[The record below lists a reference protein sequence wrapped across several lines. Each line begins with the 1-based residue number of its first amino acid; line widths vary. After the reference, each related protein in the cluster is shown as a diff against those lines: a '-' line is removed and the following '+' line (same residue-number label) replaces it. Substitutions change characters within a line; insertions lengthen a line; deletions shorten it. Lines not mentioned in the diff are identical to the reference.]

1 MDISRALYLSQV
13 LLHSF
18 SEYPI
23 ISLQSQ
29 FIAKHQQLLSNLSKI
44 YKISNPSISR
54 PSQTLKMPS
63 TTQSPITLVIGASR
77 GIGLEFVNQLAAIST
92 NAVIATM
99 RKPFDIQSKNNN
111 VKVLQLDQTDDASV
125 TSAAALV
132 PEVDTLIINAAIGY
146 DELLK
151 DISSSRLAEYLDTNV
166 VGPQRVVNA
175 FLPALL
181 ARSTRKVV
189 FLSSTAASLSGQVNE
204 TFGLR
209 GPYAVSKAAAN
220 MMMVQYHNELGGQ
233 GFTVVSVHPGWV
245 ATEMGNLAGEGGMS
259 TETSVGYVLKI
270 VNGLRKEDGA
280 KYFNYDG
287 SLLAW

>member
-1 MDISRALYLSQV
+1 MGISRALYLSQV

-18 SEYPI
+18 SEHPI

-29 FIAKHQQLLSNLSKI
+29 FIAKHQQLLSNLSEI
-44 YKISNPSISR
+44 LKISGLSINQ

-63 TTQSPITLVIGASR
+63 TTQSPITLVIG
-77 GIGLEFVNQLAAIST
+77 IGLEFVNQLAAIPT
-92 NAVIATM
+92 NTVIATM

-181 ARSTRKVV
+181 ARSTRKIV

-220 MMMVQYHNELGGQ
+220 MVMVQYHNELGGQ

-280 KYFNYDG
+280 KYFSYDG